1 MTRRPLLLD
10 CSTGNNG
17 NPASLRASKPEA
29 NANEVA
35 MSKASTSFLSIPYC
49 SVRSNLPP
57 IPANCGTFSKVSAGT
72 SLDVP
77 SSLLTNRTIFW
88 STSFCF
94 ISLEISEMRFLPSK
108 MASQTPSSKTS
119 SMPGTPSEIPLTT
132 GGSGFASESLER
144 FSGSIEIACTMS
156 ATVENE
162 PGPDMETRSG
172 WPNSSRTYRILDSS
186 TPISSRLTF
195 PVKTELG

>member
-1 MTRRPLLLD
+1 MRSQCQRPRPVS
-10 CSTGNNG
+10 CQSH
-17 NPASLRASKPEA
+17 
-29 NANEVA
+29 VA
-35 MSKASTSFLSIPYC
+35 
-49 SVRSNLPP
+49 R
-57 IPANCGTFSKVSAGT
+57 KVK
-72 SLDVP
+72 P
-77 SSLLTNRTIFW
+77 SSDSCQLGNFLESISRHQPRCSILALNQSNDFW

-132 GGSGFASESLER
+132 GGSGFASEVLER

-162 PGPDMETRSG
+162 PGPMWKLGLDGLPHRERG
-172 WPNSSRTYRILDSS
+172 VFLIRRFLSRQ
-186 TPISSRLTF
+186 
-195 PVKTELG
+195 G